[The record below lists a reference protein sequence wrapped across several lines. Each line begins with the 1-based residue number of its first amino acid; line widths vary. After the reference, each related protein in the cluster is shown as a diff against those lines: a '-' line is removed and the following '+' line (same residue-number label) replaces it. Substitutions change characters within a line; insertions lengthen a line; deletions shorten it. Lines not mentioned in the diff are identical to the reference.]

1 MLHILVIED
10 GSNVSNLLQKC
21 AQKTHSD
28 LKITYRFSG
37 RAALEEITHHHFPD
51 IIVMD
56 INLVNISP
64 LEVIS
69 QLKQKYPEIKILM
82 QIEREDINLIISTIE
97 AGASGY
103 FISSQTPINDIVNI
117 IEIVYDDGA
126 LMTQNVATNILHK
139 FDTGIPIP
147 VNTETDNNNFNLT
160 DKEKELLK
168 DLAEGLLYKDIAAKH
183 NISIPTVNH
192 HIRNIYKKM
201 HVKSRAQAVAISMR
215 NNKDSSKE

>member
-10 GSNVSNLLQKC
+10 ESNVSNLLQKC
-21 AQKTHSD
+21 AQETHSN

-37 RAALEEITHHHFPD
+37 KVALEEITHHHFPD

-82 QIEREDINLIISTIE
+82 QIDREDINLIISTIE
-97 AGASGY
+97 AGASAY
-103 FISSQTPINDIVNI
+103 FIPSETPVQDIIHI
-117 IEIVYDDGA
+117 IETVYDDGA
-126 LMTQNVATNILHK
+126 LITQNVATNILHK
-139 FDTGIPIP
+139 FDTGTPIPI
-147 VNTETDNNNFNLT
+147 NTETDSNNFNLT

-201 HVKSRAQAVAISMR
+201 HVKSRAQAVALSMR
-215 NNKDSSKE
+215 NNKDTAKE